1 MEKPHFAILQL
12 RPQDPAPT
20 SSLHFAE
27 KFGPL
32 LDFKEY
38 SCCFLNISSSSL
50 FQAHDKIVLP
60 GTLVAGAKVT
70 T

>member
-12 RPQDPAPT
+12 RPQDPALTP
-20 SSLHFAE
+20 SLPFAE

-38 SCCFLNISSSSL
+38 
-50 FQAHDKIVLP
+50 
-60 GTLVAGAKVT
+60 
-70 T
+70 